1 MGKYLLLTSFVLISA
16 CLAQTGAQGKAE
28 RKELKP
34 ALIVIDIQERY
45 LPMMAE
51 EEKDL
56 ALRMING
63 AIWLFRQHDLPV
75 IRVYHSDRQFGPKPG
90 EEGFDFPSSIII
102 KDDDP
107 KVIKN
112 YPSAFTKTD
121 LEKILRDKDV
131 NTIFLCGLSAVG
143 CVLATY
149 HGGVDRGFETFMV
162 KNAIMSH
169 KSEYTKVVEDITENV
184 SFKLLQFMLEHL
196 PK

>member
-28 RKELKP
+28 RKEMNP
-34 ALIVIDIQERY
+34 ALIVIDIQDRY

-51 EEKDL
+51 EEKDF

-75 IRVYHSDRQFGPKPG
+75 IRVYHSDLQFGPKPG

-121 LEKILRDKDV
+121 LEKILRDKGV

-162 KNAIMSH
+162 RNAIMSH

-196 PK
+196 PR